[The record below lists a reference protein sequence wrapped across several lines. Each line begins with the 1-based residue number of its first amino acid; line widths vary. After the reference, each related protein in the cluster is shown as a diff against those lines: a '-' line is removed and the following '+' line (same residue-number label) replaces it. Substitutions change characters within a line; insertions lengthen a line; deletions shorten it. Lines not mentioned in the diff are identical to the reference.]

1 MNVDSACFGANASN
15 VAANCVIRHSAIIRT
30 QVYTNRSADL
40 SNVQLHFTYLSS
52 I

>member
-1 MNVDSACFGANASN
+1 MNVDFACFAATAAN

-30 QVYTNRSADL
+30 QVYTNRSAEM